1 MPTSSSPVP
10 TPATAEQPPPLLQAE
25 GLCKRFA
32 GVNALRGVALQV
44 AAGEVLAVIGENGAG
59 KSTLMKILSGVLQPD
74 AGSIRWNGQPVSF
87 RSPAEAIAQ
96 GISLI
101 HQELNLVDNLSVA
114 ENLFLGR
121 EPQRFGWT
129 NRRALVENSRQYLD
143 QVGLQIDP
151 AMPLGGLSV
160 AEKQLVEIAK
170 AVSTGARLLIMD
182 EPTSSLSSRETERL
196 FSLVDALR
204 AAGTSILYISHRL
217 GEVMRLA
224 DRVEVLRDGCHAGS
238 LTRQQIN
245 HDAMVRAMVGRD
257 PQAIFAHRPDTSGEV
272 RLSVQELRVAGT
284 AVDVSLQVRGRE
296 IVVLAGLI
304 GAGRSELLE
313 TIFGLREAEGGR
325 IAVDGQP
332 LRTGRVRDAIA
343 AGLAL
348 VSEDRKASGLHLES
362 SVREN
367 ITLASLPQ
375 APAAP
380 RIDPRW
386 ETQQAAQ
393 QIAALA
399 IKTASQQTAVAT
411 LSGGNQQ
418 KIAIAKW
425 LVDPPKVLLL
435 DEPTRGVDV
444 GARHEIYRVLRRLA
458 DVGIAI
464 LVVSSDMEEVIGLAD
479 RVLVMHEHRISGE
492 LAGKAITEEAIMHL
506 AVGAAACGHDA
517 PASD

>member
-1 MPTSSSPVP
+1 MPTSSLPVP
-10 TPATAEQPPPLLQAE
+10 TPVTTEQSAPLLQAE

-32 GVNALRGVALQV
+32 GVNALRGVALHV
-44 AAGEVLAVIGENGAG
+44 APGEVLAVIGENGAG
-59 KSTLMKILSGVLQPD
+59 KSTLMKLLSGVLQPD
-74 AGSIRWNGQPVSF
+74 AGSIQWDGRPVTF
-87 RSPAEAIAQ
+87 RSTAEAIAH

-129 NRRALVENSRQYLD
+129 NRRALIDNSRQYLE
-143 QVGLQIDP
+143 QVGLQVNP
-151 AMPLGGLSV
+151 SMPLGELSV

-182 EPTSSLSSRETERL
+182 EPTSSLSSRETQRL

-224 DRVEVLRDGCHAGS
+224 DRVEVLRDGCNAGS
-238 LTRQQIN
+238 LSRQQIS

-257 PQAIFAHRPDTSGEV
+257 PQAMFAHSADSSGEV
-272 RLSVQELRVAGT
+272 RLSVQEVRVPGT
-284 AVDVSLQVRGRE
+284 STDICLQVRGRE

-304 GAGRSELLE
+304 GAGRSELVE
-313 TIFGLREAEGGR
+313 TIFGLREAEAGQ
-325 IAVDGQP
+325 IVVDGKP
-332 LRTGRVRDAIA
+332 LRPGRVREAIA
-343 AGLAL
+343 VGLAL
-348 VSEDRKASGLHLES
+348 VSEDRKSSGLHLES
-362 SVREN
+362 SVLEN
-367 ITLASLPQ
+367 ITIASLPF

-380 RIDPRW
+380 RIDRRW
-386 ETQQAAQ
+386 ECQQAAQ

-399 IKTASQQTAVAT
+399 IKTASPRTAVAT

-444 GARHEIYRVLRRLA
+444 GARHEIYLALRHLA
-458 DVGIAI
+458 DAGIAI

-492 LAGKAITEEAIMHL
+492 LTGAAINEEAIMTL
-506 AVGAAACGHDA
+506 AVGGAACGHDA
-517 PASD
+517 PASG